1 MSRDYSRPPLDS
13 QTSGLEIGTLLVS
26 ALPDVWRYSVSAK
39 ASSPG
44 VSNVCLSTSNC
55 RSKSVPEMYF
65 ECRWEVK
72 TIKEYLLTVL
82 LLLLFCCC
90 CCCCCLFVCLFCFVL
105 FLVYFWRRQDTIQVT
120 RGVVSDQGLTHAR
133 WIQPGYMVPETVVVH
148 GLWCPKTVLKGNCTY
163 PTLDGE

>member
-1 MSRDYSRPPLDS
+1 MSRDYSRPPLAN

-72 TIKEYLLTVL
+72 TIKEYLFTVL
-82 LLLLFCCC
+82 L
-90 CCCCCLFVCLFCFVL
+90 LFVCLFRFVL

-120 RGVVSDQGLTHAR
+120 RRVVSDQGLTHAR

>member
-1 MSRDYSRPPLDS
+1 MSRDYSSPPLAS

-72 TIKEYLLTVL
+72 TIKEYLFTVL
-82 LLLLFCCC
+82 LFLF
-90 CCCCCLFVCLFCFVL
+90 LFFLFFVCLFVLFCFVFSL
-105 FLVYFWRRQDTIQVT
+105 FLATT
-120 RGVVSDQGLTHAR
+120 GHHTGDQACS
-133 WIQPGYMVPETVVVH
+133 V
-148 GLWCPKTVLKGNCTY
+148 
-163 PTLDGE
+163 